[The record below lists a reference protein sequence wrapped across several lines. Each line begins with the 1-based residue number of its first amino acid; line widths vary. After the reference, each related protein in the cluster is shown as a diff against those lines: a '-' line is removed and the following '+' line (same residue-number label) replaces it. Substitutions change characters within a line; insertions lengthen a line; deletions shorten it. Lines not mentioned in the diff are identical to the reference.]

1 MYYNTQSNDPSQTI
15 LANILFIKL
24 VNAGKDISPVVRLTL
39 LNKVLNDAMISMRIA
54 RNRREAESFCRIC
67 AEVADLKLSD
77 AAKEYINN
85 PGLCNKMDN
94 LVQSAL
100 EYSDE
105 VLATSKEFRERVN
118 LFLRETR
125 MNTKKSR

>member
-1 MYYNTQSNDPSQTI
+1 MYYNMQSNDPSKTI
-15 LANILFIKL
+15 LANILFVKIL
-24 VNAGKDISPVVRLTL
+24 NSGKDISPAIRLSFV
-39 LNKVLNDAMISMRIA
+39 NKVLNNAMISMRIA
-54 RNRREAESFCRIC
+54 RDRREAESFCRIC

-85 PGLCNKMDN
+85 PGLCDKMDN
-94 LVQSAL
+94 LVQTAL

-118 LFLRETR
+118 LYVYKTR

>member
-1 MYYNTQSNDPSQTI
+1 MQSNDPSKTI

-39 LNKVLNDAMISMRIA
+39 LNKVLNDAMSAMKILRD
-54 RNRREAESFCRIC
+54 RRESEAFCRVC
-67 AEVADLKLSD
+67 DEVASLKLST

-85 PGLCNKMDN
+85 PMVCNQIDD
-94 LVQSAL
+94 LVQTAL

-105 VLATSKEFRERVN
+105 VLATSKEFRERVKSC
-118 LFLRETR
+118 LYQMR
-125 MNTKKSR
+125 MNKQKPR